1 VPYERGDVLAAVHRE
16 GEVLSSSNEE
26 GGIRIRAR
34 LADASAGRL
43 AEFLLARAAPGAAP
57 PP

>member
-1 VPYERGDVLAAVHRE
+1 
-16 GEVLSSSNEE
+16 VLSSSNEE